1 MLARDSRAI
10 LLVVNLFIVAIGDLV
25 HLSLLE
31 DKQTKTNHRR
41 KERRKDAFSR
51 EIEENR
57 SKARPCSD
65 LARSCPCSPLGSTG
79 SAQGRARDSGPSTP
93 VRKPSTTVLKS
104 FPRSSSAR
112 AAHVL
117 VVPVILTRARPCL
130 V

>member
-1 MLARDSRAI
+1 MHA
-10 LLVVNLFIVAIGDLV
+10 VVF
-25 HLSLLE
+25 S
-31 DKQTKTNHRR
+31 KTNHRR

-65 LARSCPCSPLGSTG
+65 LARSCPSSPLGCTG
-79 SAQGRARDSGPSTP
+79 CAQGRARDLDSSTPVRPPSTP
-93 VRKPSTTVLKS
+93 VLTS
-104 FPRSSSAR
+104 FPRSYSAR
-112 AAHVL
+112 AAHFM